1 MAAKLAVLEAR
12 LNRLEAELRDLR
24 KATGVK
30 DPKPWYDQILGT
42 FNGDPGFDEMVRLGK
57 EIRDADRGSAVP
69 RRKKNP
75 AKPSTKPASKK
86 GRR

>member
-12 LNRLEAELRDLR
+12 LNRLEAELRALR

-30 DPKPWYDQILGT
+30 EPNPWYEQILGT
-42 FNGDPGFDEMVRLGK
+42 FDDDPGFDEMVRLGK
-57 EIRDADRGSAVP
+57 EMRDADHGVATSH
-69 RRKKNP
+69 RKKTP
-75 AKPSTKPASKK
+75 AKAAPKPTSRK